1 MEFNSEF
8 MEKDRVLEDIQ
19 HFERRRLSRMLLQV
33 IAGLLAG
40 TLLSFPLLSLAE
52 YFFYLAATSKI
63 ILLSLWAAMVLVVLI
78 RLVILPWWR
87 LKNTRSLPQF
97 ELLSREISTRVSSVD
112 DALVNYLQMLALS
125 LKSENRL
132 VGLSLSQKQSRI
144 TALDLPSRIEITI
157 PRGLLWKFFLPP
169 TLAGILLLLF
179 FYEPVKEGS
188 GRLLQANKSF
198 VPPAPFEI
206 ILPPLP
212 DALIAGKS
220 FQIKAET
227 KGKALPVS
235 LYVML
240 GPRSYRMNPDGK
252 GKFSIELEAP
262 SPGKTEIRL
271 YAGNISSEAHPIT
284 VFPPG
289 HIRSM
294 KIRVLPPAYTGRS
307 PYSLEN
313 EGNLEVEKGS
323 RIEWNLES
331 EHLQQLKFQPGNSAA
346 ENFEKS
352 ARGFLYRLF
361 AQQSV
366 TYKISSLNLMG
377 QPDLEFSYQISI
389 REDEHPRI
397 QVRSFQDS
405 VSMSKMY
412 YAGNIADDYGFSR
425 LSAILQD
432 PSSKTIVAETRLGF
446 SRGEKTGS
454 FVFSPEGKMA
464 ALIREKP
471 LLLLFKVWD
480 NDAVSGP
487 KAATSQ
493 VFDVKEASAEALAKS
508 TDQLDTRNEEKMEE
522 LVKKT
527 QSLEKNSKKMLE
539 NLKGKKELNWQD
551 KKELENFAEKQK
563 DLFKQIEE
571 LKKEAEKSLK
581 NKQENDLQS
590 QQLLEK
596 QEQINKMLDEL
607 LDEKTKEMLKEL
619 QQLLQKQEQNPDK
632 LQDAFEKMQEKN
644 EFIQNELD
652 RAMEML
658 KQLKVEEKLDKAIKD
673 IERLAEKE
681 NKAGE
686 ENEKKG
692 NQGSEEQKEKGLQ
705 EQKEMDKLF
714 QEVKEDLK
722 QMQEL
727 NNELKDKNDIDTGEQ
742 EQKEVEQEQQNS
754 SEQMKQGKMSKAGG
768 SQKKAAQKMKKM
780 AQKMQESM
788 MEMQGG
794 GADQED
800 IGDLRA
806 IIENLLQL
814 SFDQEDVYK
823 QVSVVNQLEPK
834 YLALSQKQVKIKDD
848 SEIIKDSLKA
858 LAQRAPQ
865 IQSFV
870 MKELFEMDAAIR
882 EAVKYTKARRP
893 DLASERGQLSMTHI
907 NNLTVMLKD
916 ALEQMQQQQQQQQQ
930 GNGSKSCKKPGKGK
944 PKPGSMGQMQ
954 KQLNDQIS
962 QLKNG
967 KKPGQQMSKE
977 LAQLAQKQAAMRRA
991 LAELE
996 KALQR
1001 GKEKSGGLGDV
1012 KSLME
1017 KTERDLL
1024 NKKLTPETIQRQQQI
1039 LTRLLESEK
1048 ALMEREQ
1055 DQRREAEKPKSKER
1069 TTLPAELKELLRKS
1083 QAQKEQ
1089 LMQSNPKLMEDYQN
1103 AFDKYIESLQ
1113 ENGL

>member
-1 MEFNSEF
+1 

-19 HFERRRLSRMLLQV
+19 HFERRRLSRMLLQAS
-33 IAGLLAG
+33 AGLLAG
-40 TLLSFPLLSLAE
+40 TLLGFPLLSLAE
-52 YFFYLAATSKI
+52 YFFYLPATSKI
-63 ILLSLWAAMVLVVLI
+63 LFLSAWATLVLVVLC

-97 ELLSREISTRVSSVD
+97 ELLSREISARVSSVD

-125 LKSENRL
+125 LRSENRL
-132 VGLSLSQKQSRI
+132 ISLSLSQKQNRI
-144 TALDLPSRIEITI
+144 AALNLPSRMEIAI
-157 PRGLLWKFFLPP
+157 PRGLWKYLIPP
-169 TLAGILLLLF
+169 ALGGILLLLF

-206 ILPPLP
+206 VFPPLP
-212 DALIAGKS
+212 EALIAGKT
-220 FQIKAET
+220 FQITAET
-227 KGKALPVS
+227 KGRSLPVS

-240 GPRSYRMNPDGK
+240 GPRSFRMNGDGK
-252 GKFSIELEAP
+252 GKFSIDLEAP

-271 YAGNISSEAHPIT
+271 YAGNVSSLSHLVT

-294 KIRVLPPAYTGRS
+294 KISVLPPAYTGRS
-307 PYSLEN
+307 AYTLEN

-331 EHLQQLKFQPGNSAA
+331 EHLQQLKFQPGNSEA
-346 ENFEKS
+346 ENFKKS
-352 ARGFLYRLF
+352 GNGFRYHLLARQPV
-361 AQQSV
+361 A
-366 TYKISSLNLMG
+366 YKISSLNLMG

-464 ALIREKP
+464 ELIHEKP

-487 KAATSQ
+487 KVAASQ
-493 VFDVKEASAEALAKS
+493 IFDVKEASKEALAKS
-508 TDQLDTRNEEKMEE
+508 TDQMDARNEEKMEE

-563 DLFKQIEE
+563 DLFKQIED
-571 LKKEAEKSLK
+571 LKKEAEKALK
-581 NKQENDLQS
+581 NKQENEIQS
-590 QQLLEK
+590 QELLEK
-596 QEQINKMLDEL
+596 QEQINKMLEEL

-619 QQLLQKQEQNPDK
+619 QQLLEKQEKNPDK

-673 IERLAEKE
+673 IEKLAEKE
-681 NKAGE
+681 NKTGE

-705 EQKEMDKLF
+705 EQKEMDKMF

-727 NNELKDKNDIDTGEQ
+727 NKELKDKNDIDTGEQ
-742 EQKEVEQEQQNS
+742 EQKEIDQEQQNS

-780 AQKMQESM
+780 AEKMKESM

-814 SFDQEDVYK
+814 SFDQEEVYK

-848 SEIIKDSLKA
+848 SEIIKDSLKV

-870 MKELFEMDAAIR
+870 MKELFEMDAAIK

-893 DLASERGQLSMTHI
+893 DLASIRGQLSMTHI

-916 ALEQMQQQQQQQQQ
+916 ALEQMQQQQQQQ
-930 GNGSKSCKKPGKGK
+930 GSGSKSCKKPGKGK

-967 KKPGQQMSKE
+967 KKPGQQLSKE

-996 KALQR
+996 KAMQR

-1069 TTLPAELKELLRKS
+1069 TTLPAEIRELLKKS

-1089 LMQSNPKLMEDYQN
+1089 LMQSNLKLMEDYQN